1 MIIVTTE
8 YIPGMKVTEV
18 KGLVR
23 GNAVRARA
31 IGRDITA
38 ALRNIIGGEVP
49 EYTRLLTETREI
61 AIQRMIEQAQELGAN
76 AIVGTRLV
84 TAAGIAAGASE
95 ILAYG
100 TAVVVEEED
109 LAAGPHVPTEYRLPS
124 LTPEDGTTPRSSV
137 APSADRAEPSPA
149 SSAGH

>member
-49 EYTRLLTETREI
+49 
-61 AIQRMIEQAQELGAN
+61 
-76 AIVGTRLV
+76 
-84 TAAGIAAGASE
+84 
-95 ILAYG
+95 
-100 TAVVVEEED
+100 
-109 LAAGPHVPTEYRLPS
+109 
-124 LTPEDGTTPRSSV
+124 
-137 APSADRAEPSPA
+137 
-149 SSAGH
+149 

>member
-1 MIIVTTE
+1 MIIVTTD
-8 YIPGMKVTEV
+8 YIPGMKITEV

-31 IGRDITA
+31 ITA

-61 AIQRMIEQAQELGAN
+61 ATQRMIEQAQELGAN

-100 TAVVVEEED
+100 TAVVAEKEE
-109 LAAGPHVPTEYRLPS
+109 
-124 LTPEDGTTPRSSV
+124 
-137 APSADRAEPSPA
+137 
-149 SSAGH
+149 

>member
-61 AIQRMIEQAQELGAN
+61 AIQRMIDQRPGARRQRDSGDAARN
-76 AIVGTRLV
+76 RRRNRGRRVRDTRLRHS
-84 TAAGIAAGASE
+84 GRGR
-95 ILAYG
+95 G
-100 TAVVVEEED
+100 RR
-109 LAAGPHVPTEYRLPS
+109 LAAGPHVPTEPIAVS
-124 LTPEDGTTPRSSV
+124 
-137 APSADRAEPSPA
+137 A
-149 SSAGH
+149 SSRWIDPSIERRTERR

>member
-1 MIIVTTE
+1 MIVVTTE

-38 ALRNIIGGEVP
+38 SLRNIVGGEVP

-61 AIQRMIEQAQELGAN
+61 ATQRMIDNAQELGAN

-100 TAVVVEEED
+100 TAVVAEKEE
-109 LAAGPHVPTEYRLPS
+109 
-124 LTPEDGTTPRSSV
+124 
-137 APSADRAEPSPA
+137 
-149 SSAGH
+149 